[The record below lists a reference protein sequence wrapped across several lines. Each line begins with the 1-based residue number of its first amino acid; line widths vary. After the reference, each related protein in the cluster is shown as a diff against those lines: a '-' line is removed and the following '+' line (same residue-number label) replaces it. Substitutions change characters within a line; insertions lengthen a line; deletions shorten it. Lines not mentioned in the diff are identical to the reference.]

1 MSERLECTFGRRN
14 RPLTRI
20 VVANDR
26 GFMSGA
32 GSLGTGRLV
41 VLPPVVAADTREVDV
56 VAFGANAW
64 WASAMQRLGREA
76 VAIVQSTRQGT
87 PLYFTSPPSDA
98 DVRSIVLHPEVDGRF
113 AMQAEHAKRP
123 GEPIVIVRARLFEVR
138 GGLPT
143 RPLGEWTFQR
153 LRDADLD
160 LASTA
165 FEVLVRVGTRMG
177 QRPVHRD
184 WRNAFES
191 NAAGSVV
198 HLLRVLGMCDLAAR
212 GHEPRTGAAGL
223 RSLVS
228 ALQAAPRMRPALEL
242 FPVAMS
248 VAARDPSVGE
258 IALTSAWRDAVEA
271 VGGAVPE
278 QWRAV
283 PERIRG
289 RAPLRTVSTAAH

>member
-1 MSERLECTFGRRN
+1 MVRRIDL
-14 RPLTRI
+14 LTC
-20 VVANDR
+20 VLAANDR

-32 GSLGTGRLV
+32 GSLGAGRLV
-41 VLPPVVAADTREVDV
+41 VLPPVVGTDTREPDV

-64 WASAMQRLGREA
+64 WASAMQGLGRDA
-76 VAIVQSTRQGT
+76 VAIVHSTRQGT
-87 PLYFTSPPSDA
+87 PLFFNAPPSDA
-98 DVRSIVLHPEVDGRF
+98 DIRATVLHPEVDGRF
-113 AMQAEHAKRP
+113 AMLAEHAKRP

-138 GGLPT
+138 NGLPT

-153 LRDADLD
+153 LRDPDLD
-160 LASTA
+160 LASTV

-177 QRPVHRD
+177 HRPVHRD
-184 WRNAFES
+184 WRTAFEA
-191 NAAGSVV
+191 NAPGSVV
-198 HLLRVLGMCDLAAR
+198 HLLRVLGLCDLAAR
-212 GHEPRTGAAGL
+212 GLEPRAGAAGL
-223 RSLVS
+223 RSLVA

-242 FPVAMS
+242 FPLAMS

-258 IALTSAWRDAVEA
+258 IMLTSAWRDAVEA

-289 RAPLRTVSTAAH
+289 RAPLRTVSAH